1 MKLTE
6 RHVNKINKLYD
17 DLDQLTQENQ
27 QLRRDLAACSK
38 RVEIF
43 VEQQAAEMNIVGPV
57 GEACLVAVRP
67 IANHLETQAAQL
79 CDQIDRLDMV
89 HIDNRLS
96 AMEQHLQRINTPW
109 WKKLW
114 LFFRPTRISKHDET
128 RRDSQN

>member
-27 QLRRDLAACSK
+27 RLRGDLAACSK
-38 RVEIF
+38 RVEMF
-43 VEQQAAEMNIVGPV
+43 VEQQAAEMNIVGPI

-67 IANHLETQAAQL
+67 IANHLETQASQL

-109 WKKLW
+109 WKRLW